1 MADTRPRLGIG
12 MVGYA
17 FMGVAHSHA
26 WRTAPRFFDLP
37 LTPDMAVVAGRD
49 GAAVRAAA
57 DRLGWRDTET
67 RWEALVARDDVDL
80 VDVCTPGD
88 THADIAVAALEA
100 GKHVLCEKPLANSVA
115 EAEEMVRAAEAARSA
130 GALAMVGFTYRRVPA
145 VQLAQRLVAEGRIGT
160 VRHVRAQYL
169 QDWIADPQAPLSWRL
184 DRTKAGSGA
193 LGDIGAHV
201 VDLAQFV
208 TGEHLTGVSAVLET
222 FVRERP
228 LAASSSGLSGT
239 GAAGG
244 ATGPVTV
251 DDAAVFLARLSGG
264 GLATFEATRF
274 AYGRKNAI
282 RLEVNG
288 SAGSLAFDFEDMNV
302 LHYFDARQ
310 PAWEAGFR
318 RIVVTEPEHAYVDAW
333 WPAGH
338 GLGYEHAFTHQA
350 VDLVRDV
357 AAHRGPRPSF
367 ADGLQVQRVL
377 DAVERSAAD
386 RSTWTEVPAPA
397 GPADDTTED

>member
-1 MADTRPRLGIG
+1 

-17 FMGVAHSHA
+17 FMGVAHAHA

-37 LTPDMAVVAGRD
+37 LAPDMAVVAGRD
-49 GAAVRAAA
+49 ERAVRAAA
-57 DRLGWRDTET
+57 DRLGWRDAET
-67 RWEALVARDDVDL
+67 SWKALVARDDVDL
-80 VDVCTPGD
+80 VDICTPGD

-100 GKHVLCEKPLANSVA
+100 GKHVLCEKPLANSVE
-115 EAEEMVRAAEAARSA
+115 EAETMVRAAEAARAS
-130 GALAMVGFTYRRVPA
+130 GALATVGFTYRRVPA
-145 VQLAQRLVAEGRIGT
+145 VQLAKRLVDEGRIGT

-184 DRTKAGSGA
+184 DRARAGSGA

-228 LAASSSGLSGT
+228 VASSSAGLSAT
-239 GAAGG
+239 GSSGG
-244 ATGPVTV
+244 ETGPVTV

-282 RLEVNG
+282 RLEING

-302 LHYFDARQ
+302 LHYFDASQ

-318 RIVVTEPEHAYVDAW
+318 RIVVTEPEHAYVGAW

-357 AAHRGPRPSF
+357 AAHRQPRPSF

-386 RSTWTEVPAPA
+386 RSTWTDVPAPTT
-397 GPADDTTED
+397 DTSTDPEA